1 MQKFRYNFQRL
12 KEFMESVDKEIGS
25 LAIFNEKEET
35 FEDSMSKFSGI
46 TSIQQLKHLLKN
58 YDGLVES
65 QNHLLTQSIN
75 KMQKIPPP
83 DEITATFNRF
93 QVLKDSELDEFR
105 SFIDS
110 QKKHMATQYKEF
122 EQEKNSFEE
131 MNRRMES
138 EKYKI
143 SEEREQLEQEIRRIR
158 EANSQLENQI

>member
-1 MQKFRYNFQRL
+1 
-12 KEFMESVDKEIGS
+12 
-25 LAIFNEKEET
+25 
-35 FEDSMSKFSGI
+35 
-46 TSIQQLKHLLKN
+46 
-58 YDGLVES
+58 
-65 QNHLLTQSIN
+65 
-75 KMQKIPPP
+75 MQKIPPP

-158 EANSQLENQI
+158 EANSQLENKSRLLRISDSDGNNDYFEKNAK